1 MAWGLGFQALGFGC
15 VMPIYTTLYLFATG
29 SQAPAASSLP
39 AFAAARLKALP
50 ISLVLGFLVPSLYMW
65 GSYLYA
71 SPTTHQLLV
80 ALWQIF
86 PVYISFFQIINSR
99 LISTSK
105 NPRDAV
111 KDVQTSLET
120 LYGFLITFS
129 RIFHMGTI
137 AYVLS
142 SFFQLSIE
150 STRKPI
156 DVARFLIPAN
166 PFIIKKI
173 GSFADGTL
181 AFLQWDYICGALATA
196 ILMWVLRRKTILT
209 VESRGRGIV
218 GGNGIVDRLITL
230 ALEGPGA
237 VIVKMAWEREAGVWD
252 LAKDGTGKSA

>member
-1 MAWGLGFQALGFGC
+1 
-15 VMPIYTTLYLFATG
+15 MPIYTTLYLLATG
-29 SQAPAASSLP
+29 SSPPASSSIP
-39 AFAAARLKALP
+39 VSSAARLKALP

-65 GSYLYA
+65 GSQSYA
-71 SPTTHQLLV
+71 STTTHQMLV
-80 ALWQIF
+80 AIWQIF

-105 NPRDAV
+105 NPKDAV

-142 SFFQLSIE
+142 SFYQLSEE
-150 STRKPI
+150 SKRVPI

-166 PFIIKKI
+166 PFIVKQI

-181 AFLQWDYICGALATA
+181 AFLQWDYICGTLATA
-196 ILMWVLRRKTILT
+196 TLMLVLRRKTIQA
-209 VESRGRGIV
+209 VEARGRGIV
-218 GGNGIVDRLITL
+218 GGNGIVERLITL

-237 VIVKMAWEREAGVWD
+237 LIVKMAWEREAGVWD
-252 LAKDGTGKSA
+252 LAKDGMGKSA